1 MNTVILEEIENGELI
16 PIDVYTKLSGSR
28 ILFLTED
35 IDDKL
40 ASDVVATLF
49 LKDIE
54 DPGEKITLF
63 INSEGGD
70 IRNVLMIYDMINII
84 QSPVETVC
92 IGSCLDEVS
101 IILASGAKRLA
112 TKNAIIAIN
121 QLSFEFSTISD
132 LTEAETILNQKV
144 ADNKTMINILSKK
157 TGKTVAQITKDFS
170 HQVFFTAESALK
182 YGLIDGIIST
192 GKK

>member
-1 MNTVILEEIENGELI
+1 MNTIILEEIENGELI

-192 GKK
+192 SRK